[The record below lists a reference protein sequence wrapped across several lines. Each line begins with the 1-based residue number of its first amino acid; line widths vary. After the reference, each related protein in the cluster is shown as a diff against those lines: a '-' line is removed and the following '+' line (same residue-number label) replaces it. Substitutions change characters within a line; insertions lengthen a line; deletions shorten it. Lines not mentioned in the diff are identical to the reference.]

1 MFKYLGFFN
10 LFLMHLSSR
19 VAPLILNQSSP
30 NQLIW
35 EIHLSSLHSS
45 PLCFPSLECSL
56 CVLCFISF
64 HRWSVLDY
72 FYNVYIFGFSVT
84 EIKVVF
90 CLLHFLAFESSI
102 WVLNLAHS
110 DTISSFISKTT
121 NSEILRTFCSLKMRL
136 DRQCSVSTLWTVY
149 YDNFAVCFK
158 NLA

>member
-1 MFKYLGFFN
+1 MFKYLGFFI

-121 NSEILRTFCSLKMRL
+121 NSEILRTLNILLSKNEAWS
-136 DRQCSVSTLWTVY
+136 SVFSVNTVNCLLW
-149 YDNFAVCFK
+149 
-158 NLA
+158 

>member
-1 MFKYLGFFN
+1 MFKYLGFFI

-84 EIKVVF
+84 EIKDVF

-102 WVLNLAHS
+102 WVLNLAHC
-110 DTISSFISKTT
+110 DRISSFISKTT
-121 NSEILRTFCSLKMRL
+121 NSEILRTLNILLSKNEAWS
-136 DRQCSVSTLWTVY
+136 SVFSVNTVNCLLW
-149 YDNFAVCFK
+149 
-158 NLA
+158 

>member
-84 EIKVVF
+84 EIKDVF

-102 WVLNLAHS
+102 WVLNLAHC
-110 DTISSFISKTT
+110 DRISSFISKTT
-121 NSEILRTFCSLKMRL
+121 NSEILRTLNILLSKNEAWS
-136 DRQCSVSTLWTVY
+136 SVFSVNTVNCLLW
-149 YDNFAVCFK
+149 
-158 NLA
+158 

>member
-1 MFKYLGFFN
+1 MFKYLGFFI

-35 EIHLSSLHSS
+35 EIHLSSRHSS

-121 NSEILRTFCSLKMRL
+121 NSEILRTLNILLSKNEAWS
-136 DRQCSVSTLWTVY
+136 SVFSVNTVNCLLW
-149 YDNFAVCFK
+149 
-158 NLA
+158 

>member
-1 MFKYLGFFN
+1 MFKYLGFFI

-102 WVLNLAHS
+102 WVLNLAHC
-110 DTISSFISKTT
+110 DRISSFISKTT
-121 NSEILRTFCSLKMRL
+121 NSEILRTLNILLSKNEAWS
-136 DRQCSVSTLWTVY
+136 SVFSVNTVNCLLW
-149 YDNFAVCFK
+149 
-158 NLA
+158 

>member
-19 VAPLILNQSSP
+19 VAPP
-30 NQLIW
+30 ADFKPK
-35 EIHLSSLHSS
+35 LSKPADMRD
-45 PLCFPSLECSL
+45 PLELASYFTPLFSFPR
-56 CVLCFISF
+56 VQPLCFISW

-72 FYNVYIFGFSVT
+72 FYNVYTFGFSVT

-121 NSEILRTFCSLKMRL
+121 NSEILRTFCSLKTRL

-149 YDNFAVCFK
+149 HDNFAVCFK

>member
-1 MFKYLGFFN
+1 MFKYLGFFI

-84 EIKVVF
+84 EIKDVF

-121 NSEILRTFCSLKMRL
+121 NSEILRTLNILLSKNEAWS
-136 DRQCSVSTLWTVY
+136 SVFSVNTV
-149 YDNFAVCFK
+149 NC
-158 NLA
+158 LPW

>member
-1 MFKYLGFFN
+1 MFKYLGFFI

-102 WVLNLAHS
+102 WVLNLAHC
-110 DTISSFISKTT
+110 DRISSFISKTT
-121 NSEILRTFCSLKMRL
+121 NSEILRTLNILLSKNEAWS
-136 DRQCSVSTLWTVY
+136 SVFSVNTV
-149 YDNFAVCFK
+149 NC
-158 NLA
+158 LPW

>member
-121 NSEILRTFCSLKMRL
+121 NSEILRTLNILLSKNEAWS
-136 DRQCSVSTLWTVY
+136 SVFSVNTVNCLLW
-149 YDNFAVCFK
+149 
-158 NLA
+158 

>member
-102 WVLNLAHS
+102 WVLNLAHC
-110 DTISSFISKTT
+110 DRISSFISKTT
-121 NSEILRTFCSLKMRL
+121 NSEILRTLNILLSKNEAWS
-136 DRQCSVSTLWTVY
+136 SVFSVNTVNCLLW
-149 YDNFAVCFK
+149 
-158 NLA
+158 